1 MVYHIIRESDNH
13 ELGLVDNVVYI
24 EFNKNGDFTIS
35 DEVNAIGVAYMGI
48 AYNLSGHS
56 EIEKAETV
64 YIVKDEMSSVLTGM
78 ATYAELA
85 AAIREGVDR
94 V

>member
-1 MVYHIIRESDNH
+1 MVYHIVKEADGK
-13 ELGLVDNVVYI
+13 ELGLVDSVVYI
-24 EFNKNGDFTIS
+24 KFNTTGDLTLATEA
-35 DEVNAIGVAYMGI
+35 DAIGVAYMGV

-56 EIEKAETV
+56 DIKDAETV
-64 YIVKDEMSSVLTGM
+64 YVVKDEMSSILTGM

-85 AAIREGVDR
+85 AAIREGVDK